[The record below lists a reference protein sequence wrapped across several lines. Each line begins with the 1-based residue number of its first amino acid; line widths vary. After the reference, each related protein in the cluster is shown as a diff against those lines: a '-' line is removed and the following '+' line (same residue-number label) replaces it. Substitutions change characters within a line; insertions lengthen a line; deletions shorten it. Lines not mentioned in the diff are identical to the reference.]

1 MNNTERGTQTFI
13 PVFDG
18 HNDVLLQLWEQ
29 HRQNPEQAFLQGPAS
44 GQMDLPRCQQAG
56 FAGWPVRPRG
66 CHPPVLMQQACR
78 IRKLTRVFC
87 WKVLKNILIFPR
99 RRRLNRP
106 ATPLSP

>member
-1 MNNTERGTQTFI
+1 MNNTERGTQTLI

-56 FAGWPVRPRG
+56 FAGGLFAAWVPSPRFDAASVPDPQIDAAFFAG
-66 CHPPVLMQQACR
+66 R
-78 IRKLTRVFC
+78 YSKT
-87 WKVLKNILIFPR
+87 
-99 RRRLNRP
+99 
-106 ATPLSP
+106 S